1 MLLWDFEIIPAPAAA
16 VVRPKAIA
24 NDKLSET
31 LPAVDLGMPTTCN
44 CFDVHHRLCLVEFQR
59 QDDQESEDEVNPLSE
74 LLDCID
80 SESCSNGEEE
90 DEEQGNSEQE
100 NQEEQEE
107 QHQQQ
112 TVEYFAVVGSNWEK
126 RYQDGLQKCYDIKVK
141 KQKVNLRVEHEPD
154 NIADCN
160 ALKFEVLCDGQWHII
175 GYCGVKKIPKLKRA
189 LHHNQVVSLELC
201 NLRRIWY
208 PPISEFRFV
217 AGVNIVKIG
226 KWEKDDPYNMHN
238 SSITL

>member
-1 MLLWDFEIIPAPAAA
+1 MH
-16 VVRPKAIA
+16 
-24 NDKLSET
+24 
-31 LPAVDLGMPTTCN
+31 AVDLGMPTTCN

-80 SESCSNGEEE
+80 SENCSNGEEE

-100 NQEEQEE
+100 NQEE

-126 RYQDGLQKCYDIKVK
+126 RYQDGLPKCYDIKVK

-217 AGVNIVKIG
+217 AGVNIVKTG

-238 SSITL
+238 SSTTL